1 MGRQENGSADLTRIF
16 EAIQG
21 GDENAESRLFAVV
34 YDELRRMAHGRMIR
48 ESPDHTLQTTALV
61 HEAYLKL
68 CGDGNVAWDN
78 RRHFFGAAANA
89 MRQILVDRA
98 RRRDAEV
105 HGGKMNRVP
114 LADDLPSSEKSLD
127 ILALDEALTLLAV
140 ERPRHAEV
148 VLHRFFLGLTVK
160 KTAELLGVAPRT
172 VDTDWQFAKSWLR
185 REMTRRPDDSA
196 EADTDDE

>member
-1 MGRQENGSADLTRIF
+1 MGHQENGSADLTRIF
-16 EAIQG
+16 AAIQG

-34 YDELRRMAHGRMIR
+34 YEELRRMAHGKMIR

-98 RRRDAEV
+98 RRRDAEI
-105 HGGKMNRVP
+105 HGGRMKRVP

-127 ILALDEALTLLAV
+127 ILALDEALTGLAA
-140 ERPRHAEV
+140 ERPRHADV

-160 KTAELLGVAPRT
+160 ETADLLGVASRT

-185 REMTRRPDDSA
+185 REMTRRPDDPP
-196 EADTDDE
+196 EADRDDG